1 MFLVGSATIPS
12 SFVQSL
18 SINII
23 YINIIVYQKYTGTS
37 IKYEKRLLRRCMHHF
52 KSDSINNMDHMHN
65 SGTIS
70 SDPKPN
76 KVVQEL
82 KVMPQLKKAVLRAVC
97 MRVQVQRLKESR
109 LTIRGGGD
117 QDSVVSEEI

>member
-1 MFLVGSATIPS
+1 MFTMRGGLGLGSRSTLIL
-12 SFVQSL
+12 L

-37 IKYEKRLLRRCMHHF
+37 IKYEKRLLLRCIHQL
-52 KSDSINNMDHMHN
+52 DLINDMDRMHN

-70 SDPKPN
+70 SDLKPN

-82 KVMPQLKKAVLRAVC
+82 KVMPKLKKAVILAVC
-97 MRVQVQRLKESR
+97 MR
-109 LTIRGGGD
+109 I
-117 QDSVVSEEI
+117 

>member
-1 MFLVGSATIPS
+1 M
-12 SFVQSL
+12 QSL

-23 YINIIVYQKYTGTS
+23 YINIIVYQKYTETS
-37 IKYEKRLLRRCMHHF
+37 IKYEKRLLLRCIHHF
-52 KSDSINNMDHMHN
+52 KSDLINNMDHMQI

-82 KVMPQLKKAVLRAVC
+82 KVMPILKKAVLRAVC
-97 MRVQVQRLKESR
+97 MWVQIQRLKEAR
-109 LTIRGGGD
+109 LTIREDGD
-117 QDSVVSEEI
+117 QDSVVSEEV